1 MWRKRPFDSELQQGL
16 GLRLP
21 DGKHC
26 RIVASSPQG
35 CTENHSGLILPV
47 TRTCA
52 GHSKTI
58 EAQVKGRGSGI
69 LHPAS
74 SLGG

>member
-1 MWRKRPFDSELQQGL
+1 MWRERPFDGGLQQAL
-16 GLRLP
+16 GP
-21 DGKHC
+21 AGTHGKHC

-35 CTENHSGLILPV
+35 RTENHNVPILPV
-47 TRTCA
+47 TRRRSK
-52 GHSKTI
+52 HSKTV